1 MDDISTRRASTGHER
16 DEARWPALAEG
27 LGNSLA
33 AAPVP
38 GLVLPVSSRPAA
50 RDGRGAGRLDAR
62 MDARTDGRTDGRL
75 DGRAE
80 HKRPTALATALGDAV
95 KTGFDRSASL
105 AGLILLLPLFLMVA
119 ALIWLRDPGP
129 VLYGHV
135 RIGKGGRSFRCLKF
149 RTMVRD
155 GDRVLLAHLAADP
168 EAAREWE
175 ATRKLKSDPR
185 VTPMGR
191 MLRKTS
197 LDELPQLINVLK
209 GDMSLVGPRPI
220 VADEARHY
228 GAAIR
233 DYMAVRPG
241 LTGLWQIG
249 GRSDTSYA
257 ERVLLDQ
264 TYVQR
269 RSLAL
274 DLWVLLRTVVVVL
287 RGRGSY

>member
-1 MDDISTRRASTGHER
+1 
-16 DEARWPALAEG
+16 
-27 LGNSLA
+27 
-33 AAPVP
+33 
-38 GLVLPVSSRPAA
+38 
-50 RDGRGAGRLDAR
+50 
-62 MDARTDGRTDGRL
+62 
-75 DGRAE
+75 
-80 HKRPTALATALGDAV
+80 
-95 KTGFDRSASL
+95 
-105 AGLILLLPLFLMVA
+105 
-119 ALIWLRDPGP
+119 
-129 VLYGHV
+129 
-135 RIGKGGRSFRCLKF
+135 
-149 RTMVRD
+149 
-155 GDRVLLAHLAADP
+155 
-168 EAAREWE
+168 
-175 ATRKLKSDPR
+175 
-185 VTPMGR
+185 MGR

>member
-1 MDDISTRRASTGHER
+1 MDDGSTRRVSAAERREDVRR
-16 DEARWPALAEG
+16 DEARWSAFADG

-33 AAPVP
+33 AAPP
-38 GLVLPVSSRPAA
+38 SGMGLSLASRSAL
-50 RDGRGAGRLDAR
+50 RDGRPDRGDAVR
-62 MDARTDGRTDGRL
+62 AR
-75 DGRAE
+75 
-80 HKRPTALATALGDAV
+80 PFGDAV
-95 KTGFDRSASL
+95 KTVFDRTAAL
-105 AGLILLLPLFLMVA
+105 AGLILLLPMFLMVA
-119 ALIWLRDPGP
+119 ALVWLSDPGP

-149 RTMVRD
+149 RSMVLD
-155 GDRVLLAHLAADP
+155 GDKVLSAHLAANP
-168 EAAREWE
+168 EAAQEWE
-175 ATRKLKSDPR
+175 AVRKLKSDPR
-185 VTPMGR
+185 VTPLGR
-191 MLRKTS
+191 VLRKTS

-209 GDMSLVGPRPI
+209 GEMSLVGPRPI

-257 ERVLLDQ
+257 ERVRLDQ

-269 RSLAL
+269 RNLGL
-274 DLWVLLRTVVVVL
+274 DLWVLMRTVVVVL
-287 RGRGSY
+287 KGRGSY

>member
-1 MDDISTRRASTGHER
+1 MSAIGPGPVSVRPGVAANT
-16 DEARWPALAEG
+16 LA
-27 LGNSLA
+27 
-33 AAPVP
+33 P
-38 GLVLPVSSRPAA
+38 GLASAASARPAP
-50 RDGRGAGRLDAR
+50 RDGRARDRVDRPRPRRLDEAAKTAF
-62 MDARTDGRTDGRL
+62 DRT
-75 DGRAE
+75 A
-80 HKRPTALATALGDAV
+80 ALAGV
-95 KTGFDRSASL
+95 
-105 AGLILLLPLFLMVA
+105 ILLLPLFVMIAV
-119 ALIWLRDPGP
+119 LIWVRDPGP
-129 VLYGHV
+129 VLFGHV

-149 RTMVRD
+149 RSMVRD
-155 GDRVLLAHLAADP
+155 GDRVLAAHLARNP
-168 EAAREWE
+168 EAAREWD

-185 VTPMGR
+185 VTTLGAV
-191 MLRKTS
+191 LRKTS

-228 GAAIR
+228 GAAIG

-269 RSLAL
+269 RSLGL